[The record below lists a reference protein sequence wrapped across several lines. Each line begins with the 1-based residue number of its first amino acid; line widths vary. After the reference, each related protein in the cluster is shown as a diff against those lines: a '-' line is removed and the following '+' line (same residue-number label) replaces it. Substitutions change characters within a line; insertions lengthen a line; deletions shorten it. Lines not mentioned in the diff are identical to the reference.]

1 MIRFVGDKKHPKTQ
15 LKSINTDK
23 ILIFG
28 RDAII
33 RVRASNWK

>member
-1 MIRFVGDKKHPKTQ
+1 MIRFVGAKNTDQTQ

-23 ILIFG
+23 IMIFG
-28 RDAII
+28 RDAIN